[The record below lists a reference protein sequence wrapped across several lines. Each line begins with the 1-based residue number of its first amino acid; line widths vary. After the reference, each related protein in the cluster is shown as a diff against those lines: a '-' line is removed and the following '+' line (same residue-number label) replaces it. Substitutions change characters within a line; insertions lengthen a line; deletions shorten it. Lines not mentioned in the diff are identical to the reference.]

1 YLATNQGVV
10 GSNPASRA
18 TLKGLSSGKALFLFA
33 PLLRSRHHPHA
44 LGKAPAT
51 SRALSPAPMKT
62 AAIGRRPSINA
73 FTREGARQRQ

>member
-1 YLATNQGVV
+1 M
-10 GSNPASRA
+10 
-18 TLKGLSSGKALFLFA
+18 
-33 PLLRSRHHPHA
+33 
-44 LGKAPAT
+44 GKAPAT